1 MALWLF
7 VSRSSTKSAEQVAVV
22 VDLCAAVTVP
32 VLADATAT
40 VVDASPNHVN
50 YSN

>member
-7 VSRSSTKSAEQVAVV
+7 VSRSSTKSVEQVAVV
-22 VDLCAAVTVP
+22 VDLCAAVT

>member
-1 MALWLF
+1 MALRLF
-7 VSRSSTKSAEQVAVV
+7 VSRSSTAEQVAVV
-22 VDLCAAVTVP
+22 VDLCAVVTVP